1 MSVISDNNDFS
12 FKKSERLHHRKDIQ
26 ELFEKGSSF
35 YLYPFKVIYMTES
48 IDSQIKPQQILI
60 SVPKRKFKK
69 APDRNFIKRQ
79 IREAYRHHKNLIDPE
94 KLSKNLKIAYIYTT
108 DKKMPSDVLSKKLK
122 KTLER
127 LHQEFTG

>member
-1 MSVISDNNDFS
+1 MSVTSDNNNFS
-12 FKKSERLHHRKDIQ
+12 FKKKERLHHRDDIQ

-35 YLYPFKVIYMTES
+35 YLYPFKVIYIVEP
-48 IDSQIKPQQILI
+48 IDSEIKPQQLLI

-79 IREAYRHHKNLIDPE
+79 VREAYRHHKHLIAPE
-94 KLSKNLKIAYIYTT
+94 KLSKNLRIAYIYTT
-108 DKKMPSDVLSKKLK
+108 DKKMPSEVLAKKLK

-127 LHQEFTG
+127 LHQQCAI

>member
-1 MSVISDNNDFS
+1 MSVFSDNNDFS
-12 FKKSERLHHRKDIQ
+12 FKKTERLHQRNDIQ

-35 YLYPFKVIYMTES
+35 YLYPFKVIYIPES
-48 IDSQIKPQQILI
+48 LDSKIKPQQILI

-94 KLSKNLKIAYIYTT
+94 KLNKSLRIAYIYTS
-108 DKKMPSDVLSKKLK
+108 DKKMPSDVLTKKLK

-127 LHQEFTG
+127 LHQEFTV